1 VIGYPLLMTI
11 IAIIAAA
18 VAVIMAVVM
27 AVAAHRAPE
36 GYQDEDGFHYG
47 IEPPPEWAAGW
58 HQIRSMDDFQA
69 HERESH
75 ARRSDAMPREGSG

>member
-1 VIGYPLLMTI
+1 MTI

-36 GYQDEDGFHYG
+36 GYQDESGFHYG
-47 IEPPPEWAAGW
+47 IEPPPEFGPGW

-69 HERESH
+69 HERERN
-75 ARRSDAMPREGSG
+75 ARRPGQTPS

>member
-36 GYQDEDGFHYG
+36 GYQDESGFHYG
-47 IEPPPEWAAGW
+47 IEPYEAREGW
-58 HQIRSMDDFQA
+58 IRIRSMDDFQA
-69 HERESH
+69 HERERN
-75 ARRSDAMPREGSG
+75 ARRPGQTPS